1 MDYQHILFEAVQ
13 GVARLTLNRPDKL
26 NSFIGAMHVELRHAL
41 DIVQSDASIR
51 VLVITGAGRAF
62 CAGQDLADPDMVI
75 GTAPPDI
82 GDVVEQNYK
91 PLSLRLQNLRVPTVA
106 MVNGVAAGAGASLAL
121 ACDLVLAGKSARFIQ
136 AFIKIGL
143 VPDAGGTFFLPRLVG
158 EARAKA
164 MALLGEPV
172 TGEQAEAWG
181 LIYKAVDDAAL
192 MDEAEALTAH
202 LALQP
207 TQAIARIKQAFLA
220 SGENDLATQLD
231 LERELQQASG
241 GTADFRE
248 GVRAF
253 REKRA
258 PVFTGRA

>member
-1 MDYQHILFEAVQ
+1 MEQAVIAEPRT
-13 GVARLTLNRPDKL
+13 GWMKIILNRPDKL
-26 NSFIGAMHVELRHAL
+26 NSLNPALHAGVVAAL
-41 DIVQSDASIR
+41 DAAEADPACRAI
-51 VLVITGAGRAF
+51 LLTGAGRGF
-62 CAGQDLADPDMVI
+62 CAGQELGAEVMP
-75 GTAPPDI
+75 GPNGEAPDI
-82 GDVVEQNYK
+82 RAILNRWNPVVRRIRGMK
-91 PLSLRLQNLRVPTVA
+91 LPVVCA
-106 MVNGVAAGAGASLAL
+106 VNGVAAGAGANLAL
-121 ACDLVLAGKSARFIQ
+121 ACDLVLAGKSVRFIQ

-172 TGEQAEAWG
+172 SGEQAEAWG
-181 LIYKAVDDAAL
+181 MIYKAVDDAAL